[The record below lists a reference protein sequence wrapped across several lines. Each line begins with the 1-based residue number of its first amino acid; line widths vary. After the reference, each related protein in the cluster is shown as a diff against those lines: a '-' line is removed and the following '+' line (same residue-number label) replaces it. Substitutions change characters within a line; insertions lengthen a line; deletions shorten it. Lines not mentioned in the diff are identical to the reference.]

1 MSVVVLAESGSTKTE
16 WRVCSHG
23 IMLKSFRTVGL
34 NPTTYDPGSF
44 QAHVKD
50 IFQQYLLDQPISTLF
65 FYGAGL
71 RDPSQRDFMYQ
82 TLQSMSPDTD
92 IYVEDDLLAAVHA
105 TSRPA
110 GIICILGTGSNAS
123 RYESGNIVERR
134 GGHGYL
140 LGDEGSG
147 VDLGKSLLKTL
158 LQRDFPESL
167 QQEWICILG
176 KEPEVLRGEI
186 YHAAR
191 PQIALGDLTLF
202 IPRMLHHPE
211 VENLVFERFTLFLS
225 TTVCR
230 FQDANRY
237 PIDFV
242 GSVAFYFR
250 DVLNKS
256 LANQGLR
263 LGKLI
268 NHPIEELLKK
278 FID

>member
-23 IMLKSFRTVGL
+23 ALLQSFRTVGL
-34 NPTTYDPGSF
+34 NPTTHSPSRF

-50 IFQQYLLDQPISTLF
+50 IFHQHLLDQPIAKLF

-71 RDPSQRDFMYQ
+71 RDPAQRDYMYH
-82 TLQSMSPDTD
+82 TLQSMSPDAD

-105 TSRPA
+105 TGRPA

-123 RYESGNIVERR
+123 RYESQNIVERR

-147 VDLGKSLLKTL
+147 VDLGKSLLKAL
-158 LQRDFPESL
+158 LQRDFSESL
-167 QQEWICILG
+167 QEEWIYILG

-186 YHAAR
+186 YHADR
-191 PQIALGDLTLF
+191 PQIALGELTTL
-202 IPRMLHHPE
+202 IPGMLHHPE
-211 VENLVFERFTLFLS
+211 VEKLALGRFTLFLS

-242 GSVAFYFR
+242 GSVAFHFQ
-250 DVLNKS
+250 DLLHKS
-256 LANQGLR
+256 LANQGLQ